1 MDLEK
6 KFIEMRNK
14 ISKNIESIQTDE
26 EKKQF
31 AEKYGFSAEEVET
44 VIRKHKEWREAV
56 KASDGVKRSSS
67 NSMSGVD
74 YSSDLDYTK
83 QEVRRT
89 NYQFMDS
96 IKKQSFKSIVSEIS
110 PEEITP
116 ELVETLKQNG
126 YDGKSGHPVLQS
138 YFQMYCRVQE
148 ADSRSK
154 NAESKVYSLERALE
168 DRDDEIKA
176 LRSREDL
183 LQNTIEKQS
192 EYIAKIKDRLQLMS
206 TKLLGL
212 QEQLRPKSLIDK
224 IKGFFS
230 RKKVQGLPESAQECR
245 YIKSQSEAAIGEC
258 DMSEKWREQN
268 KPLSVDELK
277 KQNARSRLKSK
288 SKENVIET
296 YFEEEP
302 GWEIGK

>member
-14 ISKNIESIQTDE
+14 ISKDIESIQTDE
-26 EKKQF
+26 DKKQF
-31 AEKYGFSAEEVET
+31 AEKYEFSSEEVE
-44 VIRKHKEWREAV
+44 VAIRKHKEWREAV

-89 NYQFMDS
+89 NYQYMES

-116 ELVETLKQNG
+116 ELIETLRQNG

-148 ADSRSK
+148 ADIRSK
-154 NAESKVYSLERALE
+154 NAESRVYSLERALE
-168 DRDDEIKA
+168 DKDDEIKA
-176 LRSREDL
+176 LRSRQDL
-183 LQNTIEKQS
+183 LQNTIRKQS

-206 TKLLGL
+206 TKLFGL
-212 QEQLRPKSLIDK
+212 QEQLRPKSLIEK
-224 IKGFFS
+224 IKGIFS
-230 RKKVQGLPESAQECR
+230 RKQVQGLPEPAQECE

-268 KPLSVDELK
+268 KPLSVEELK
-277 KQNARSRLKSK
+277 KQNARARSRSR
-288 SKENVIET
+288 ENVQEM

>member
-1 MDLEK
+1 MDLEE

-14 ISKNIESIQTDE
+14 ISKDIESIQTDE
-26 EKKQF
+26 DKKQF
-31 AEKYGFSAEEVET
+31 AEKYEFSSEEVE
-44 VIRKHKEWREAV
+44 VAIRKHKEWREAV

-67 NSMSGVD
+67 NNMSGVD

-89 NYQFMDS
+89 NYQFMES

-116 ELVETLKQNG
+116 ELIETLRQNG

-183 LQNTIEKQS
+183 LQNTIGKQS

-212 QEQLRPKSLIDK
+212 QEQLITQRSEVRVLPPRNQSYIATAIKVVAIFYVLQLVNNNASKQHFYVELGKNWGRNPQKTFIFLIN
-224 IKGFFS
+224 F
-230 RKKVQGLPESAQECR
+230 Q
-245 YIKSQSEAAIGEC
+245 
-258 DMSEKWREQN
+258 
-268 KPLSVDELK
+268 
-277 KQNARSRLKSK
+277 
-288 SKENVIET
+288 
-296 YFEEEP
+296 
-302 GWEIGK
+302 